1 MALTPT
7 ISIVDPHVYIYEVAK
22 EDKMN
27 SLVPLLAFLD
37 HLQGDMAILA
47 PIFGGAWLW
56 AGRLGADVLKL
67 HQKFRPYNYMGQPP
81 AALTQ
86 NWWRL

>member
-47 PIFGGAWLW
+47 PIFGGAWL
-56 AGRLGADVLKL
+56 
-67 HQKFRPYNYMGQPP
+67 
-81 AALTQ
+81 
-86 NWWRL
+86 